1 MKIELHEIERSIKM
15 TTVKELEKRIIKIEK
30 QMAAEASIWERI
42 AAELEKNLRRNQ
54 SPIRIL
60 K

>member
-1 MKIELHEIERSIKM
+1 M
-15 TTVKELEKRIIKIEK
+15 TKLEELEERIIKIEK

-42 AAELEKNLRRNQ
+42 ATELEKNLRRNQ